1 LLLSGKFR
9 AVPKPSRKTVC
20 NVFYG
25 YQAEEIMR
33 VCDVSKATAQH
44 FKRGSRL
51 PSPQAQKLWRLHR
64 EGRILGP
71 EWSRFRVHKD
81 ALIDEA
87 GNRFEVGEIASLA
100 LIHQQIA
107 ELRLQLD
114 KRRYAEEVG
123 ELGFFELSESLQG
136 LIQRGS
142 ELLKAVEKIPR
153 RRPNHVNPDG
163 VEAKV
168 EEILRLVTRR

>member
-1 LLLSGKFR
+1 MAKARS
-9 AVPKPSRKTVC
+9 KPDGEQ
-20 NVFYG
+20 FYG
-25 YQAEEIMR
+25 YTVDEIRR
-33 VCDVSKATAQH
+33 VCEVSRATARH
-44 FKRGSRL
+44 YKRGRRL
-51 PSPQAQKLWRLHR
+51 PSPQAQKLWELHR
-64 EGRILGP
+64 EGRILGL

-81 ALIDEA
+81 ALIDES

-100 LIHQQIA
+100 LIHQQIS

-123 ELGFFELSESLQG
+123 ELGFFELSESLKG

-153 RRPNHVNPDG
+153 RRPAYANADE